1 MLVMILAITP
11 SILVSPIDNV
21 VNNIGDSI
29 LGLSLDEPIDL
40 DVSIV
45 GMQILKA
52 SRFATTL

>member
-1 MLVMILAITP
+1 MILAITP

-29 LGLSLDEPIDL
+29 LGLSLDEPSDL